1 MVDSLLIG
9 VNLAGGEFGS
19 NVPGTYG
26 VDYTYP
32 THAEIDYYA
41 SKGLDV
47 IRLPFLWERIQHSEF
62 GALDTTELARL
73 DDVVN
78 YATNKGLKVDLDVHN
93 YGSGFGNL
101 IGSAQTPNA
110 AFADLWGKLAGHFES
125 NPNVI
130 FGLMNEPHDQ
140 SASTWLVSVNDAI
153 TAIRSTG
160 ATQEILVPGSYYDGA
175 WTWTTTDNAAV
186 IGTGVHDPLHNF
198 AFEVHQYLD
207 ADGSGKHSGVVS
219 ANIGVERLTAIT
231 QWAESTGNHLFL
243 GEVGVATDQ
252 TSLTA
257 LNLMLSYMKQHADA
271 WQAVTY
277 WAGGPWWGDY
287 MFSIEPQAGV
297 DKPQMAVLVNHLSSV
312 AFSPSDA
319 GTIVYTAEYGAVP
332 SPTEIN
338 VLNQFTTMQYAYGQQ
353 IGVLDPTLYAYQALG
368 VALASTAAQF
378 QSNFGPFNPTYP
390 VSAAGDLQFATDA
403 YASLFG
409 HAANAAVVQQFVDQ
423 LNYFENLYAAAGV
436 FGSGSNIDL
445 LARGAI
451 YGQMIGIAYEIDPTG
466 FSNPHAAI
474 VGSMP
479 LTHSV

>member
-1 MVDSLLIG
+1 MINSLLIG
-9 VNLAGGEFGS
+9 VNLAGAEFGS

-41 SKGLDV
+41 SKGLSV

-62 GALDTTELARL
+62 GALETTELTRL

-78 YATNKGLKVDLDVHN
+78 YATSKGLKVDLDVHN
-93 YGSGFGNL
+93 YGFGFGNL
-101 IGSAQTPNA
+101 IGTAQTPNA
-110 AFADLWGKLAGHFES
+110 AFADLWGKLAGHFEA
-125 NPNVI
+125 NANVI

-140 SASTWLVSVNDAI
+140 SATTWLVSVNDAI
-153 TAIRSTG
+153 AAIRSTG

-175 WTWTTTDNAAV
+175 WMWTTTDNAAV
-186 IGTGVHDPLHNF
+186 IGTGIHDPLHNF

-219 ANIGVERLTAIT
+219 ATIGVERLTAIT

-287 MFSIEPQAGV
+287 MFSIEPQNGV
-297 DKPQMAVLVNHLSSV
+297 DKPQMAILVNHLSSLG
-312 AFSPSDA
+312 FSPADA

-332 SPTEIN
+332 SATEVN
-338 VLNQFTTMQYAYGQQ
+338 VLVQFTTMQYAYGQQ
-353 IGVLDPTLYAYQALG
+353 IGVLDPALYAYQSLG
-368 VALASTAAQF
+368 VALASTAPQF
-378 QSNFGPFNPTYP
+378 QNIFGPLNPTYP
-390 VSAAGDLQFATDA
+390 ASPVGDAQFATDA
-403 YASLFG
+403 YASVFG
-409 HAANAAVVQQFVDQ
+409 HPGTSAQIQVFVSQ
-423 LNYFENLYAAAGV
+423 LSFFENLYTAAGV
-436 FGSGSNIDL
+436 FGNANNIDP

-451 YGQMIGIAYEIDPTG
+451 YGQMLGVEAELNQVP
-466 FSNPHAAI
+466 I
-474 VGSMP
+474 VGSA
-479 LTHSV
+479 LAHA

>member
-1 MVDSLLIG
+1 MVNSLLIG
-9 VNLAGGEFGS
+9 VDLAGAEFGS

-32 THAEIDYYA
+32 TRAEIDYYA
-41 SKGLDV
+41 SKGLSV

-78 YATNKGLKVDLDVHN
+78 YATSKGLKVDLDVHN

-101 IGSAQTPNA
+101 IGSVQTPNS

-140 SASTWLVSVNDAI
+140 SASTWLVSINDAI
-153 TAIRSTG
+153 AAIRSTG

-207 ADGSGKHSGVVS
+207 ADGSGKHAGVVS
-219 ANIGVERLTAIT
+219 ATIGVERLTAIT

-257 LNLMLSYMKQHADA
+257 LNLMLSYMTQHADA

-287 MFSIEPQAGV
+287 MFSIEPQNGI

-312 AFSPSDA
+312 GFSPDDA
-319 GTIVYTAEYGAVP
+319 GTFVYTAEYGEVP
-332 SPTEIN
+332 SATEIN
-338 VLNQFTTMQYAYGQQ
+338 VLNQFTTVQYAYGQQ
-353 IGVLDPTLYAYQALG
+353 IGVMDPAVYAFQSLG
-368 VALASTAAQF
+368 VALASTATHF
-378 QSNFGPFNPTYP
+378 QNSFGPSNRTYP
-390 VSAAGDLQFATDA
+390 ASASGDLQFASDA
-403 YASLFG
+403 YASVFG
-409 HAANAAVVQQFVDQ
+409 HAGTNAQVQHFVDQ
-423 LNYFENLYAAAGV
+423 LTFFENLYTVAGG
-436 FGSGSNIDL
+436 FGSPSNIDL
-445 LARGAI
+445 LARGAV
-451 YGQMIGIAYEIDPTG
+451 YGQMLGIQYEIDPTAVG
-466 FSNPHAAI
+466 DFHVAIIGSASTMHA
-474 VGSMP
+474 V
-479 LTHSV
+479 